1 MTKKSRILF
10 LRTDAYF
17 IAADDINYIISTD
30 FSKPAFIDCSL
41 LPFKGDAYKTMS
53 AENAC
58 QRKVFYLRK
67 HGSLNELADKLQID
81 KLTE

>member
-53 AENAC
+53 GRECMSEKSVLFEKAWIPE
-58 QRKVFYLRK
+58 
-67 HGSLNELADKLQID
+67 
-81 KLTE
+81 